1 MKEFDVMRWAEDNHR
16 LAEKAFQR
24 WYDEVWMDSR
34 RLVDKIYNDIIRERG
49 LRVEAGKSISN

>member
-34 RLVDKIYNDIIRERG
+34 RLVDKIYNYIIRERG